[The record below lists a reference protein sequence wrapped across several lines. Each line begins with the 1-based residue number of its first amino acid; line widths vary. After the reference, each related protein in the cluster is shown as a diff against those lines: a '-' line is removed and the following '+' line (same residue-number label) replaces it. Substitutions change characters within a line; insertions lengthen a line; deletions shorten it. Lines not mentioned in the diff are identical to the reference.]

1 MKSLIC
7 VECHADRYFFGR
19 LVNDTNLIRK
29 EKNKNE
35 VIKAITQRVKD
46 QFIIGVVD
54 EDRSD
59 LLKDKSL
66 SSFEL
71 ILEEDE
77 CKIYKHKN
85 NCQFIFVLRPN
96 EFEMWLNDF
105 LKLKNKTIKDF
116 GYSGLEEFTK
126 KESKSIKPESYPR
139 FKEVITFV
147 IDSHSEDV
155 NFIHKMKKKLEYL
168 IEKKYT
174 FDKNEFLN
182 V

>member
-19 LVNDTNLIRK
+19 LVNDANLIRK

-54 EDRSD
+54 EDKND
-59 LLKDKSL
+59 LLKDKNL
-66 SSFEL
+66 SDFEK
-71 ILEEDE
+71 ILEEDAY
-77 CKIYKHKN
+77 KIFKHKTN
-85 NCQFIFVLRPN
+85 FQFIFVLRPK
-96 EFEMWLNDF
+96 EFEFWLNEF
-105 LKLKNKTIKDF
+105 LKLKNKTIQDF
-116 GYSGLEEFTK
+116 GYIDLEEFTK

-147 IDSHSEDV
+147 INSHSEDV
-155 NFIHKMKKKLEYL
+155 NFIYKMKKKLEYL